1 MLSSFYSQERC
12 QSIRKT
18 IVRLQSWR
26 RDSNPH
32 CQFGKNRCAAS
43 YTTPTLLEKYLGDV
57 GIRLLLQ
64 LKGVDTSLEWKTNS
78 NGIQPES

>member
-1 MLSSFYSQERC
+1 
-12 QSIRKT
+12 
-18 IVRLQSWR
+18 
-26 RDSNPH
+26 
-32 CQFGKNRCAAS
+32 
-43 YTTPTLLEKYLGDV
+43 LGDV